1 MLEVG
6 ELSDISKVKFSKAR
20 RNVMREKREK
30 EVVIKKKKK
39 KDKEGDSRGV
49 TGVFKHAEGFCVG
62 ERQPILSNGCRGQR
76 QPRWCAAARPWAGE
90 EPCVDR

>member
-1 MLEVG
+1 MEVG

-39 KDKEGDSRGV
+39 KRQGRG
-49 TGVFKHAEGFCVG
+49 F
-62 ERQPILSNGCRGQR
+62 QR
-76 QPRWCAAARPWAGE
+76 RYWCFQTR
-90 EPCVDR
+90 